1 MHIHER
7 FFRHIWCNQYLRT
20 GALKTVDGRPVRVS
34 RPGVL
39 NAFGG
44 PDVQDAVVTIG
55 GITFAGDIEIH
66 RTAGDWAQH
75 RHDTNPAYNKVIL
88 HVVLEN
94 SSPLVPTTTA
104 SGRSVPVL
112 VLGPFLKEPLPSL
125 LRQITADETLRVS
138 GDIPCRYRNESVE
151 APVLHSWIT
160 RLARERLEMKIQR
173 FDARLRELA
182 ASGDQSLREPWRHY
196 RRPRLE
202 GFPEE
207 IPPPG
212 PIASTAALS
221 NRRVW
226 DQVLYE
232 GLMDGLGYSRNR
244 QSFLRLAQIASLDR
258 MRELNISEDSFQ
270 ILSLLFG
277 ISGLLPSMRSL
288 RTAAARTYVRKLRST
303 WRRIRTNLRCE
314 RLHPADWHFFPTR
327 PGNFPTIRIASAAS
341 MAERI
346 LTGDLFRR
354 IIRTFKEP
362 LPHNVRTVLRS
373 LLSVDHD
380 SFWSGHFH
388 FDRQRP
394 REGILIGTSR
404 LDDLI
409 ANTVL
414 PLSLLYA
421 RIFHDREVREQAEQL
436 YHEYPPL
443 SSNSILRTMERQLLT
458 GRTNLDRM
466 HLQQGVIQLYG
477 SYCKLKRCGECEIGK
492 VVFGQTLRSS
502 AASSLR
508 RGTRRYS
515 G

>member
-1 MHIHER
+1 MRIHER

-20 GALKTVDGRPVRVS
+20 GALRTVDGRPVRVS

-44 PDVQDAVVTIG
+44 PDVRDAVVTIG
-55 GITFAGDIEIH
+55 SITFAGDIEIH
-66 RTAGDWAQH
+66 RTAADWTQH

-94 SSPLVPTTTA
+94 SVSFVPTTTA

-112 VLGPFLKEPLPSL
+112 VLEPFLKEPLHSL
-125 LRQITADETLRVS
+125 LRQITADEALSVS
-138 GDIPCRYRNESVE
+138 ADIPCRYRNESVE
-151 APVLHSWIT
+151 ASVLHSWIT
-160 RLARERLEMKIQR
+160 RLARERLEMKMQR

-182 ASGDQSLREPWRHY
+182 AAGALSLSEPWRHY

-207 IPPPG
+207 IPPPVR
-212 PIASTAALS
+212 IVSAVTLS
-221 NRRVW
+221 DRHAW

-244 QSFLRLAQIASLDR
+244 RSFLRLAQIASLDR
-258 MRELNISEDSFQ
+258 MRTLNISKDPFR

-277 ISGLLPSMRSL
+277 ISGLLPATRSL
-288 RTAAARTYVRKLRST
+288 QTPAARTYVRKLRSA
-303 WRRIRTNLRCE
+303 WKRIRINLHCE

-327 PGNFPTIRIASAAS
+327 PGNFPTIRIASAAWL
-341 MAERI
+341 ADRI
-346 LTGDLFRR
+346 LAGDLFRH
-354 IIRTFKEP
+354 IIQTLKEP
-362 LPHNVRTVLRS
+362 PSSGVRTVLRA
-373 LLSVDHD
+373 LLSVNDD
-380 SFWSGHFH
+380 PFWSGHVH
-388 FDRQRP
+388 FDRER
-394 REGILIGTSR
+394 RRKGTLIGTSR

-421 RIFHDREVREQAEQL
+421 RIFHDRQVRDQAEQL
-436 YHEYPPL
+436 YHEFPPL
-443 SSNSILRTMERQLLT
+443 SSNGILRTMERQLLL
-458 GRTNLDRM
+458 GRITCDRM
-466 HLQQGVIQLYG
+466 YLQQGVIQLYS
-477 SYCKLKRCGECEIGK
+477 SYCRMKRCGECEIGEA
-492 VVFGQTLRSS
+492 VFGETFRSS
-502 AASSLR
+502 ASSSLR

>member
-20 GALKTVDGRPVRVS
+20 GALRTVDGRPVCVS

-44 PDVQDAVVTIG
+44 PDVRDAVVTIG
-55 GITFAGDIEIH
+55 TVTFAGDIEIH

-94 SSPLVPTTTA
+94 RAPFVPTTTA

-112 VLGPFLKEPLPSL
+112 VLEPFLKEPLSSL
-125 LRQITADETLRVS
+125 LQQITADEALCVS
-138 GDIPCRYRNESVE
+138 ADIPCRYRNESVE
-151 APVLHSWIT
+151 ASVLHSWIT
-160 RLARERLEMKIQR
+160 RLARERLEMKMQR

-182 ASGDQSLREPWRHY
+182 ASGAQSLHEPRRHY

-207 IPPPG
+207 IPAPA
-212 PIASTAALS
+212 PIVSTAALS
-221 NRRVW
+221 DRHLW

-244 QSFLRLAQIASLDR
+244 RSFLRLAQIASLGR

-277 ISGLLPSMRSL
+277 ISGLLPPVRSL
-288 RTAAARTYVRKLRST
+288 QTSAARTYVRKLRSA
-303 WRRIRTNLRCE
+303 WRTIRINLRCE

-327 PGNFPTIRIASAAS
+327 PGNFPTIRIAAAAS
-341 MAERI
+341 IAGRI
-346 LTGDLFRR
+346 LTGDLFRH
-354 IIRTFKEP
+354 IIQTFKEP
-362 LPHNVRTVLRS
+362 PLRHARTALRS

-380 SFWSGHFH
+380 PFWSGHVH
-388 FDRQRP
+388 FDRPRP
-394 REGILIGTSR
+394 RQGTLIGTSR

-436 YHEYPPL
+436 HHEFPPL
-443 SSNSILRTMERQLLT
+443 SSNSILRTMERQLLL
-458 GRTNLDRM
+458 GKIEPDRM
-466 HLQQGVIQLYG
+466 YLQQGIIQLYS
-477 SYCKLKRCGECEIGK
+477 SYCKLKRCGECEIGEAA
-492 VVFGQTLRSS
+492 FGQNFRSS
-502 AASSLR
+502 ASSSLR
-508 RGTRRYS
+508 RGTARYS